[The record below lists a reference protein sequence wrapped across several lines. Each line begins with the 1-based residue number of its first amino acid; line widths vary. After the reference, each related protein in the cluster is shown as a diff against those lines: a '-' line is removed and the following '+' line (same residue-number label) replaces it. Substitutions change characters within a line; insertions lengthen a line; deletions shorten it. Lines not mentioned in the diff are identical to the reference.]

1 MNIGIFGASINGLAC
16 ALMLRQCGL
25 NIEVFESSPS
35 LIETDEVSLG
45 ALIWPQGVD
54 VLRTILSH
62 DQLLNVGNP
71 INGME
76 VHNASGEHIL
86 QLSNENTESAQSAL
100 SFAFEHQGL
109 LQLMANTLGDKQIH
123 CGMSCT
129 NITQINNKSIVHFD
143 NGSTQAFDLVIN
155 ADNLPSAL
163 DRLTSNE
170 TPSDTCM
177 AMYSGVTCFDDG
189 LLSDDTSQMFLCE
202 NARLLTHCINK
213 VSKQRYWSVLYLHGN
228 EALWQK
234 SDLQER
240 LQDLPEP
247 VLAMIKN
254 TQIKHTKRKVLTS
267 QPRGTSWFSGLNLSL
282 GMKLKGE
289 LSQFGFGITTALE
302 NAFTLSHQLLNC
314 DKQTL
319 PQVLTRYQERANT
332 NLNILQAE
340 MSEVVNIFYQGAEYS
355 NYQEFKLKRP
365 LGYQAVPLKSSA

>member
-16 ALMLRQCGL
+16 ALMLKQCGL

-35 LIETDEVSLG
+35 LMETDEVSLG

-54 VLRTILSH
+54 VLHTILSH
-62 DQLLNVGNP
+62 EQLLSVGDL

-76 VHNASGEHIL
+76 VHNASGEYII
-86 QLSNENTESAQSAL
+86 QLPNDNTEPAQSAA

-109 LQLMANTLGDKQIH
+109 LQLLANTLGDKQIH
-123 CGMSCT
+123 YGMSCK
-129 NITQINNKSIVHFD
+129 NVTQVNDKSLVHFD

-155 ADNLPSAL
+155 ADNLPSIL
-163 DRLTSNE
+163 DKLTSNE

-177 AMYSGVTCFDDG
+177 AMYSGITCFDDG
-189 LLSDDTSQMFLCE
+189 LLSDETSQMFLCE

-213 VSKQRYWSVLYLHGN
+213 NSKQRYWSVLYLHDN
-228 EALWQK
+228 QALWQK
-234 SDLQER
+234 SDLHER
-240 LQDLPEP
+240 LQDLPVP
-247 VLAMIKN
+247 VLTMIKN

-267 QPRGTSWFSGLNLSL
+267 QQRGASWFSGVNLSL

-289 LSQFGFGITTALE
+289 LSEFGFGITTALE
-302 NAFTLSHQLLNC
+302 NAFTLSNQLLNC

-319 PQVLTRYQERANT
+319 PQVLARYQERANT

-340 MSEVVNIFYQGAEYS
+340 MSEVVNIFYQGAEYT
-355 NYQEFKLKRP
+355 NYQEFKLKRS